1 MINPILLRIIRMA
14 HKAAFSFRVEVRRA
28 RFPAVELSYNIGV
41 LALRDKLVL
50 SLSGVN
56 EETTSLAV
64 HVHESEI
71 LNWRIEVPAIVQIA
85 SIRPTYSLIAQPTI
99 AIIFTCNLLV
109 LLLILLIIG
118 VD

>member
-1 MINPILLRIIRMA
+1 MA
-14 HKAAFSFRVEVRRA
+14 DKAALGFRVEVRRA

-50 SLSGVN
+50 SLSCVN
-56 EETTSLAV
+56 KETTSLAV

-71 LNWRIEVPAIVQIA
+71 LNWRIEVPAIIQIA